1 MSEVTT
7 RLLDEARAAVSAR
20 GGVYRPPAIN
30 FGQIAE
36 RWSLHLSQRLGY
48 AVPVSAS
55 DVADMM
61 EQLKEVRSLADPTHW
76 DSLVDRVG
84 YLICAAEIRFGENE
98 CGND

>member
-1 MSEVTT
+1 MSEITK

-20 GGVYRPPAIN
+20 GGAYRPPAEN
-30 FGQIAE
+30 FALIAE
-36 RWSLHLSQRLGY
+36 RWSLHLSQRLGRP
-48 AVPVSAS
+48 VPIEAG